1 MKNKIFDCITFFK
14 ENFIT
19 NIRFEILKNVVDYF
33 VICESKYDH
42 NGNKKKLNFQLQNS
56 AIKNKI
62 KYIVLEDPFPI
73 YCKNNWERQAFQRD
87 YMLNSIKN
95 IKDNDY
101 VFFSDPDEIPN
112 PKILRKF
119 NLKKK
124 YGIFL
129 QNCFNFKIN
138 LFNSYETPWE
148 GTRVAKKKNIKS
160 IDFMRQKV
168 KMKNLKYS
176 FFRFDKEKDIQ
187 IYNNAGW
194 HFNNLMT
201 YEEMSLKLK
210 SFAHSEFSDDRFSSV
225 DVIKYKV
232 ENKMDLFE
240 RGHVYKKIELNS
252 SFPKYILENKSKF
265 KNYIL

>member
-33 VICESKYDH
+33 VICESRYDH

-101 VFFSDPDEIPN
+101 IFFSDPDEIPN

-119 NLKKK
+119 NLKKNMEFFCK
-124 YGIFL
+124 IILF
-129 QNCFNFKIN
+129 IN
-138 LFNSYETPWE
+138 LIYLMHMILL
-148 GTRVAKKKNIKS
+148 GLVH
-160 IDFMRQKV
+160 V
-168 KMKNLKYS
+168 CVNL
-176 FFRFDKEKDIQ
+176 EI
-187 IYNNAGW
+187 
-194 HFNNLMT
+194 
-201 YEEMSLKLK
+201 
-210 SFAHSEFSDDRFSSV
+210 
-225 DVIKYKV
+225 
-232 ENKMDLFE
+232 
-240 RGHVYKKIELNS
+240 
-252 SFPKYILENKSKF
+252 YIL
-265 KNYIL
+265 

>member
-42 NGNKKKLNFQLQNS
+42 NGNKKELNFQLRNS

-95 IKDNDY
+95 IRDNDY
-101 VFFSDPDEIPN
+101 IFFSDPDEIPN

-129 QNCFNFKIN
+129 QNHFVYKFN
-138 LFNSYETPWE
+138 LFNSYDTPWA
-148 GTRVAKKKNIKS
+148 GTRVCQFGNLYS
-160 IDFMRQKV
+160 IDYLRQKILV
-168 KMKNLKYS
+168 KNLKKWW
-176 FFRFDKEKDIQ
+176 RPDKEKNIELFYD
-187 IYNNAGW
+187 AGW
-194 HFNNLMT
+194 HFKDMFNLKDL
-201 YEEMSLKLK
+201 SLKLK
-210 SFAHSEFSDDRFSSV
+210 TFAHQEYNKKQFFNLERLKKKLKEKKDIYNKGHIYTKVTSDDLLPEYIV
-225 DVIKYKV
+225 K
-232 ENKMDLFE
+232 NK
-240 RGHVYKKIELNS
+240 K
-252 SFPKYILENKSKF
+252 KF
-265 KNYIL
+265 KKYFA